1 MNYLMDNSG
10 KRRTSSGRQRR
21 EGLQRFTP
29 LCIAAV
35 ASAAQMVAAR
45 AVDDAV
51 TSGSITDLSP
61 VGRLASGVGRR
72 AGRRI
77 NWDDGFGS
85 PRMAIDLY
93 AMENAKPI

>member
-1 MNYLMDNSG
+1 MNCLMDNSG
-10 KRRTSSGRQRR
+10 KRRTLSGGQRR
-21 EGLQRFTP
+21 EGLRRFTP

-61 VGRLASGVGRR
+61 VGRLASGG
-72 AGRRI
+72 
-77 NWDDGFGS
+77 
-85 PRMAIDLY
+85 
-93 AMENAKPI
+93 